1 MALLEKQLVVKKSTL
16 PGAGSGLFT
25 KKFIPKDTR
34 IVEYKG
40 RITTWKEADHD
51 GGFNFYLFCVKRNH
65 TIDARPYKKALGRF
79 ANDVNGPG
87 KIAGVRNNS
96 VFVIDGLQVFI
107 ESTRDIPAGAE
118 VFVDYGKDY
127 WKVLKKIFREKEM
140 EEKQAAKAEKAA
152 KATKKTPAKRGR
164 PPGTKKTTKTG
175 KTTKSGKTAKRA
187 KA

>member
-16 PGAGSGLFT
+16 PGAGNGLFT

-51 GGFNFYLFCVKRNH
+51 GGMNFYLFCVKRNH

-127 WKVLKKIFREKEM
+127 WKVLKKIFREKAA
-140 EEKQAAKAEKAA
+140 EEKKEKAGG
-152 KATKKTPAKRGR
+152 KKTKKAVVKKAQKGSAKKTKKG
-164 PPGTKKTTKTG
+164 GTKKT
-175 KTTKSGKTAKRA
+175 